1 MVVWHRISPPNWS
14 STNSSFWTM
23 PLGDHTVKIGEGKSI
38 QTPSKHPPNTSSC
51 QLSIDEGSLVPG
63 VFHSYSTAVQMC
75 PGGGFRP
82 FQTQKELTTPNSWF
96 AKTIVI
102 HAYCE
107 ISLGLTATGPQ
118 HQLSTV
124 VRVTKILGVEAAQRC
139 EQLLLPVTSCC
150 FKLQT
155 SNPHVS

>member
-1 MVVWHRISPPNWS
+1 
-14 STNSSFWTM
+14 M
-23 PLGDHTVKIGEGKSI
+23 PLGDHTVKIGEGKV
-38 QTPSKHPPNTSSC
+38 SKHHRNIH
-51 QLSIDEGSLVPG
+51 QAEYKRLLSIDEGSLVPG
-63 VFHSYSTAVQMC
+63 VFHSYSTAVQMG

-82 FQTQKELTTPNSWF
+82 FQTQKELTTPNSWV
-96 AKTIVI
+96 AKSIVI

-107 ISLGLTATGPQ
+107 ISLGLMATGPQ

-124 VRVTKILGVEAAQRC
+124 VRVTKILGVEAARRC
-139 EQLLLPVTSCC
+139 EQLLLSVTSCC